1 MSMSVGG
8 VSPTSYSPP
17 QQPQSSGASFEQ
29 TLGQLAGGF
38 GVSPQELFNM
48 IQSYLNPQGG
58 AAPGASGASGAAGAA
73 GAAGAS
79 GLSGAGSSGGVDDA
93 ALKKA
98 LGSFAANTLQA
109 GQGMMK
115 EAMDKFFQEEEPDED
130 DPDAE
135 PL

>member
-8 VSPTSYSPP
+8 VSRTSYSAPL
-17 QQPQSSGASFEQ
+17 QPQNDGASFNQ
-29 TLGQLAGGF
+29 VLGQLANGF

-48 IQSYLNPQGG
+48 IQSYMNPQSGG
-58 AAPGASGASGAAGAA
+58 ASSGASGASGAP
-73 GAAGAS
+73 GAS
-79 GLSGAGSSGGVDDA
+79 GLSGPGSSGGADDA
-93 ALKKA
+93 AIKKA
-98 LGSFAANTLQA
+98 LGNLAANTLQS

-115 EAMDKFFQEEEPDED
+115 EAMEKFFQEDDEPDED

>member
-8 VSPTSYSPP
+8 VSPVSYSAP
-17 QQPQSSGASFEQ
+17 QPQNDGASFEQ
-29 TLGQLAGGF
+29 VLGQLANGF

-48 IQSYLNPQGG
+48 IQSYMSPQGG
-58 AAPGASGASGAAGAA
+58 GAASGASGAP
-73 GAAGAS
+73 GAS
-79 GLSGAGSSGGVDDA
+79 GLSGPGASGSVDDA
-93 ALKKA
+93 ELKKV
-98 LGSFAANTLQA
+98 LGNFAANTLQA

>member
-8 VSPTSYSPP
+8 VSPMSYSAP
-17 QQPQSSGASFEQ
+17 QQPPNDAASFEQ
-29 TLGQLAGGF
+29 MLGQLANGF

-48 IQSYLNPQGG
+48 IQSYMNPQAG
-58 AAPGASGASGAAGAA
+58 AAPGASAAPGAPS
-73 GAAGAS
+73 AS
-79 GLSGAGSSGGVDDA
+79 GLSGPGSSGGVDDA
-93 ALKKA
+93 ALKKV
-98 LGSFAANTLQA
+98 LGNFAANTLQA

-115 EAMDKFFQEEEPDED
+115 EAMEKFFQEDEDPDED